1 MASGKPKMTGNSVAP
16 PSSYRLSTQD
26 ATFVYG
32 ESHNGPLHIGSIG
45 LFEGRIDFN
54 AMLGHFEERIHLVPR
69 YRQRL
74 VQGPFNVAPPMMEDD
89 PEFSFA
95 HQWFRHWPDVGV

>member
-1 MASGKPKMTGNSVAP
+1 MASGKPKMTGNSVAA

-74 VQGPFNVAPPMMEDD
+74 GHGPVYVSHACMEDD
-89 PEFSFA
+89 PEFPFDN
-95 HQWFRHWPDVGV
+95 HVV

>member
-1 MASGKPKMTGNSVAP
+1 MASGKPKMAGNSVAP

-74 VQGPFNVAPPMMEDD
+74 GQVSVNRAHALVEDD
-89 PEFSFA
+89 PRVS
-95 HQWFRHWPDVGV
+95 VGNPRF